1 MFRSVLVANRGEIAL
16 RVMRT
21 ARRMGLRTVAVYSE
35 ADASAPHVRFA
46 DEGHLIGPPPAL
58 ESYLRIDRI
67 IEAAVKSG
75 AEAIHPGYG
84 FLSENA
90 AFAEACAAA
99 GIAFVG
105 PPVEAIRQMGNKSAA
120 KALMQKA
127 GVPVVPGYHG
137 ADQSDEVLALAAE
150 HAEYPVLIKAAA
162 GGGGKGMRRVDDPAA
177 FGKELKA
184 ARREAMSA
192 FGDDTMLVEKFVSRP
207 RHIEIQVFA
216 DGHGN
221 AVYLFERECSIQ
233 RRHQK
238 VIEEA
243 PAPGMTQE
251 LRARMGEAAVA
262 AAKAIGYRGAG
273 TVEFIVDGSKGLAN
287 ADFFFMEMNTR
298 LQVEHPVTEMITGT
312 DLVEWQ
318 FLMASGETLPLRQD
332 QLAIDGH
339 AIEAR
344 LYAENPAK
352 KFFPQ
357 AGPLKRLRF
366 PTEGP
371 HLRIDSGALEG
382 QEISIFYDPMIAKMI
397 AWDTTRTGAAQRL
410 QTALEQ
416 TRLAGITSNL
426 GFLAA
431 IAGNEAFL
439 KGDLHT
445 GFIDEHAA
453 ALIPP
458 TQPADRDV
466 LGAAVLSILAERA
479 KPAADPW
486 DERTAWRMNLPPQEI
501 FVLKDGDAER
511 RVMVTHAPSL
521 TVEIDG
527 ESWPAAFEREANG
540 DLAVSLAG
548 KRSTVHV
555 FTEGDAITVLRRGH
569 AHRLELLQADAAG
582 DDAAASASDI
592 RAPLPGRVV
601 QVLAEPG
608 KAVAKHAPL
617 VIVEAMKMEH
627 VLVAPAA
634 GTIDEVRVAA
644 GDQVAEGA
652 VLVTFAAKS

>member
-21 ARRMGLRTVAVYSE
+21 ARRMGLRTVAVHSE
-35 ADASAPHVRFA
+35 ADANAPHVRFA
-46 DEGHLIGPPPAL
+46 DEAHLIGPPPAL

-67 IEAAVKSG
+67 IEAAVRSG

-90 AFAEACAAA
+90 AFAQACAAA
-99 GIAFVG
+99 GVVFVG
-105 PPVEAIRQMGNKSAA
+105 PPVEAIRQMGHKSAA
-120 KALMQKA
+120 KALMEKA

-137 ADQSDEVLALAAE
+137 ADQADAVLSEAA
-150 HAEYPVLIKAAA
+150 ARIGYPVMMKASA
-162 GGGGKGMRRVDDPAA
+162 GGGGKGMRRVDAPEA
-177 FGKELKA
+177 FDKELKA

-192 FGDDTMLVEKFVSRP
+192 FGDDTMLVERYVARP

-216 DGHGN
+216 DGHGG
-221 AVYLFERECSIQ
+221 AVHLFERECSIQ

-243 PAPGMTQE
+243 PAPGMSEAQ
-251 LRARMGEAAVA
+251 RARMGEAAVA
-262 AAKAIGYRGAG
+262 AARAIGYRGAG
-273 TVEFIVDGSKGLAN
+273 TVEFIVDGRRGLAD

-318 FLMASGETLPLRQD
+318 FRVASGEALPLRQD
-332 QLAIDGH
+332 QLVIDGH

-366 PTEGP
+366 PREGP
-371 HLRIDSGALEG
+371 HLRIDSVVEEG
-382 QEISIFYDPMIAKMI
+382 QDISIFYDPMIAKVA
-397 AWDTTRTGAAQRL
+397 AWDTTRGGAAHRL
-410 QTALEQ
+410 QGALER
-416 TRLAGITSNL
+416 TRLAGIASNL

-431 IAGNEAFL
+431 ITGNRAFL
-439 KGDLHT
+439 DGDLHT

-453 ALIPP
+453 DLIPNAE
-458 TQPADRDV
+458 PAGREV
-466 LGAAVLSILAERA
+466 LGAAVLAILAARA
-479 KPAADPW
+479 QPAADPW
-486 DERTAWRMNLPPQEI
+486 DEGSAWRMNLPAREV
-501 FVLKDGDAER
+501 FVLKDGDTER
-511 RVMVTHAPSL
+511 RVAVTHAPSL
-521 TVEIDG
+521 ALEIDG
-527 ESWPAAFEREANG
+527 ETLPAAFEADAHG
-540 DLAVSLAG
+540 DLAVSLG
-548 KRSTVHV
+548 GQRSSVHV
-555 FTEGDAITVLRRGH
+555 VMEGDALTVLRRGH
-569 AHRLELLQADAAG
+569 AHRLALL
-582 DDAAASASDI
+582 DAAAAGEDATDQPSDI

-608 KAVAKHAPL
+608 KAVARHAPL
-617 VIVEAMKMEH
+617 VILEAMKMEH

-634 GTIDEVRVAA
+634 GTIGEVRAAA

-652 VLVTFAAKS
+652 VLVTFAAKG

>member
-21 ARRMGLRTVAVYSE
+21 ARRMGMRTIAVHSA
-35 ADASAPHVRFA
+35 ADAAAPHVRFA
-46 DEGHLIGPPPAL
+46 DEARLIGPPPAL

-67 IEAAVKSG
+67 IEAALASG

-99 GIAFVG
+99 GIIFVG
-105 PPVEAIRQMGNKSAA
+105 PPADAIRRMGNKSAA
-120 KALMQKA
+120 KVLMEKA

-137 ADQSDEVLALAAE
+137 ADQDDSVLALAAE
-150 HAEYPVLIKAAA
+150 HAGYPVLIKAAA
-162 GGGGKGMRRVDDPAA
+162 GGGGKGMRRVDDPDK
-177 FGKELKA
+177 FDRELKA

-216 DGHGN
+216 DSHGGT
-221 AVYLFERECSIQ
+221 VHLFERECSIQ

-243 PAPGMTQE
+243 PAPGMTTE
-251 LRARMGEAAVA
+251 LRARMGGAAVA
-262 AAKAIGYRGAG
+262 AARAIGYRGAG
-273 TVEFIVDGSKGLAN
+273 TVEFIVDGSQGLAN

-298 LQVEHPVTEMITGT
+298 LQVEHPVTELITGT

-318 FLMASGETLPLRQD
+318 FRVAAGDPLPLAQE
-332 QLAIDGH
+332 QLAINGH

-357 AGPLKRLRF
+357 AGTLKRLRF
-366 PTEGP
+366 PPESQ
-371 HLRIDSGALEG
+371 HVRVDSGVEEG
-382 QEISIFYDPMIAKMI
+382 QDIPIFYDPMIAKI
-397 AWDTTRTGAAQRL
+397 IGWDTTRTGAARRL

-416 TRLAGITSNL
+416 TRLAGIASNL

-431 IAGNEAFL
+431 IAGNDAFL

-445 GFIDEHAA
+445 GFIDEHAPN
-453 ALIPP
+453 LIPAA
-458 TQPADRDV
+458 QPADAQV
-466 LGAAVLSILAERA
+466 LGAAVLSLLSARVQGDG
-479 KPAADPW
+479 DPW
-486 DERTAWRMNLPPQEI
+486 DERTAWRMNLPARER
-501 FVLKDGDAER
+501 FVFKDSETERTVTVHHGDTLA
-511 RVMVTHAPSL
+511 L
-521 TVEIDG
+521 EIDG
-527 ESWPAAFEREANG
+527 QTLPAAWETEADG
-540 DLAVSLAG
+540 DLAVSLGGA
-548 KRSTVHV
+548 RASVHV
-555 FTEGDAITVLRRGH
+555 YTEGDTITVLRRGH
-569 AHRLELLQADAAG
+569 AHRLDLIDAGAAAEDATADAA
-582 DDAAASASDI
+582 DI
-592 RAPLPGRVV
+592 RAPLPGRVS

-608 KAVAKHAPL
+608 KAVARNAPL
-617 VIVEAMKMEH
+617 VILEAMKMEH

-634 GTIDEVRVAA
+634 GTIAEVRVAA

-652 VLVTFAAKS
+652 VLVTFAARA